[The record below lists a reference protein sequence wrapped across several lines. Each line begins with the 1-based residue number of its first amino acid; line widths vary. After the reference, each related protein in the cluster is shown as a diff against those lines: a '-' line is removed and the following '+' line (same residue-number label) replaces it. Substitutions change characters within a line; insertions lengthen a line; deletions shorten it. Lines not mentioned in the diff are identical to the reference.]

1 MAPIIARPVGVT
13 PQNIDDDRLTHLRK
27 SLEEINLTPD
37 DPSIV
42 DVEKVAV
49 LLDPWKDW
57 PFEELV
63 RFEV

>member
-1 MAPIIARPVGVT
+1 MAPIIARPIGVT
-13 PQNIDDDRLTHLRK
+13 PQIIDDDRLSHLRQ
-27 SLEEINLTPD
+27 SLEAINLTPD
-37 DPSIV
+37 EPTIV
-42 DVEKVAV
+42 EVEKFVA